1 MPADVSGWKDSA
13 PGVPSSNVAELS
25 ERSLVA
31 GDDCPIATHLSLT
44 RIDLSLSAYRGL
56 PHWTCCVPR
65 SIEGRSCTT
74 VDICCPCAH
83 RSHRIAIATHRQRS
97 QRQQGQLSTVRVRTE
112 QRHPA
117 CQRPRRRRKRRRDR
131 GRAHLVNVS
140 RLQPCRQCCPAG
152 LTGAHQAVT
161 RGNAEARSAMH
172 RWREDSGGAWL
183 RR

>member
-1 MPADVSGWKDSA
+1 MPADVSRWKDSA

-117 CQRPRRRRKRRRDR
+117 CQCPRRRRKRRRDR
-131 GRAHLVNVS
+131 GRAHLVKRISLAALPTVLS
-140 RLQPCRQCCPAG
+140 SWSDRRPSSCHKG
-152 LTGAHQAVT
+152 K
-161 RGNAEARSAMH
+161 RGSEVRDA
-172 RWREDSGGAWL
+172 
-183 RR
+183 